1 VAAAWVLAALVGS
14 VLDAVGN
21 LAVLALVA
29 TGAVVA
35 FQVVRS
41 GRAHPASTAHVGA
54 SSNSN
59 GGTTMW
65 ESVKRWW
72 KYLAVKLRVL
82 HEEHADP
89 KVQLEQAIDEAM
101 QTDRRLRDQ
110 AANVIAHQRQA
121 QVRLDKAVAEYR
133 KANGTAE
140 QALLLADR
148 AASSGDEA
156 DATRLGAA
164 AERMAARV
172 LLLETQ
178 IGELEQQLLQ
188 ATAHADQARAA
199 VEQNGV
205 ELKRKLEQKEE
216 LLSKLDRANVQ
227 ESLNHALESL
237 SLTVGAD
244 VPTFA
249 EVSDKID
256 RKLAK
261 AEATGELTATR
272 IESSTT
278 SVIRDVE
285 QAQRSAEARV
295 WLAERRAKLGLVTD
309 TVVEPG
315 TSTGTDTV

>member
-1 VAAAWVLAALVGS
+1 VVAAWVIAAAVGS
-14 VLDAVGN
+14 VLDAVVHV
-21 LAVLALVA
+21 AFLALVA

-35 FQVVRS
+35 FQVVR
-41 GRAHPASTAHVGA
+41 GARRRPASTYADA
-54 SSNSN
+54 STDSN

-65 ESVKRWW
+65 KSLKRWW

-121 QVRLDKAVAEYR
+121 QVRLDRAVAEYR

-148 AASSGDEA
+148 AASSGDES
-156 DATRLGAA
+156 DAARLEAA
-164 AERMAARV
+164 AERMAAQV

-216 LLSKLDRANVQ
+216 LLSKLDQANVQ
-227 ESLNHALESL
+227 EALNHALESL

-261 AEATGELTATR
+261 AEAAGEITATR
-272 IESSTT
+272 IEASTT

-285 QAQRSAEARV
+285 QAQRSAEAQV
-295 WLAERRAKLGLVTD
+295 WLAERRAKLGLATD
-309 TVVEPG
+309 AVAERGTAPG
-315 TSTGTDTV
+315 TGTA